1 MLLAYI
7 YAYWCLTQLHF
18 QIMGVANGAGTANRP
33 NCIENPGF
41 QYNTDSYN
49 ILCITLYNNLLI
61 LPRSE
66 TYYPTEGEGNMSHR
80 PG

>member
-7 YAYWCLTQLHF
+7 YAYWCLTQLPF
-18 QIMGVANGAGTANRP
+18 QILGVANGAGTANRP
-33 NCIENPGF
+33 NCIENPVF
-41 QYNTDSYN
+41 NTIQTRT
-49 ILCITLYNNLLI
+49 ILCIKLYNNLLI